1 MKAKLD
7 LAFTAR
13 HLIGEASALN
23 FQYLTQGM
31 MHARDC
37 CSQTSRQHCST
48 KESS

>member
-1 MKAKLD
+1 MKTKLD
-7 LAFTAR
+7 LAFAAR
-13 HLIGEASALN
+13 QLIREASALN

-31 MHARDC
+31 MDARDG